1 MKSNQHTLPL
11 WTQFVVFHDTAEH
24 HVHIDIN
31 GETVYN
37 NTFSAGK
44 KHRIKIDEFFNFK
57 ESGTKKITIKWS
69 GDKETANKY
78 FIFNKWAINNQHLT
92 AFKCMYVPDENE
104 YISGIRRNG
113 TPEEK
118 KKLRRQIMFGGNH
131 FGWFGKMVYEFV
143 LGNTLEVKKTLLKNR
158 PEQIVCVKWN
168 RIYIDEE
175 EAKIFDR
182 LPKKNKQI

>member
-1 MKSNQHTLPL
+1 M
-11 WTQFVVFHDTAEH
+11 
-24 HVHIDIN
+24 
-31 GETVYN
+31 
-37 NTFSAGK
+37 
-44 KHRIKIDEFFNFK
+44 EFFVSKKIIVKNISNK
-57 ESGTKKITIKWS
+57 EISKNNRYFRFSSDKLIKLFSMNVKNVIKPSNKVIKKITIKWN

-104 YISGIRRNG
+104 YISGIRQNG

-118 KKLRRQIMFGGNH
+118 KELRRQIMFGGNY

-175 EAKIFDR
+175 EARIFER
-182 LPKKNKQI
+182 LPKKN